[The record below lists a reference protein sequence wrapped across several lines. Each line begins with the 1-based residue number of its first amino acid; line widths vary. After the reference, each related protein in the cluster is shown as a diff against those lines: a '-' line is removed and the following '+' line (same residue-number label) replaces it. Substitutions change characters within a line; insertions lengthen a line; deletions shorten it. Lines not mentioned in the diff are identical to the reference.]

1 MESAFMISSTQRQS
15 QPFVVVETTVT
26 TSPTARSYSSR
37 YDPPS
42 RSVRLFNQ
50 SKKKKKEKK
59 KRGQS
64 DRSTRQMVAPKC
76 RLKL

>member
-50 SKKKKKEKK
+50 SKKKKK
-59 KRGQS
+59 RRQS

>member
-26 TSPTARSYSSR
+26 ESPTARSYSSR
-37 YDPPS
+37 YDLPS

-50 SKKKKKEKK
+50 SKKKKM
-59 KRGQS
+59 KRRQS

>member
-1 MESAFMISSTQRQS
+1 MESAFIDKLNAETK
-15 QPFVVVETTVT
+15 PAFVVVETTVT
-26 TSPTARSYSSR
+26 TAPTARSYSSR

-42 RSVRLFNQ
+42 RSVRLFNK
-50 SKKKKKEKK
+50 SKKKKMKK
-59 KRGQS
+59 KRRQS

>member
-50 SKKKKKEKK
+50 SKKKKKK